1 MNVSHPEF
9 NFFGFLVPL
18 SLVSG
23 VLGFLIAWLTVAV
36 LERLRLTGSPGTLRK
51 RSSGTSLRVT
61 EQQSRSWGMKINR
74 LGEQFAVW
82 AGAST

>member
-36 LERLRLTGSPGTLRK
+36 LERLRLTRYVGNVSFFF
-51 RSSGTSLRVT
+51 
-61 EQQSRSWGMKINR
+61 IA
-74 LGEQFAVW
+74 LGVLL
-82 AGAST
+82 AGLTDWLVNL